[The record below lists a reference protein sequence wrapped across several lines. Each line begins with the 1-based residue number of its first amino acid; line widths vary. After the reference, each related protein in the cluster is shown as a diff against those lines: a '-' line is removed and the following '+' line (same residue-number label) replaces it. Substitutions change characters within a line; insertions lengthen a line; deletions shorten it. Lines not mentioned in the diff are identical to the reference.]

1 MLPHPAPTPGD
12 NPVFQHIG
20 VLTLTD
26 EATEADRTAISE
38 GLGSLLGRIDG
49 LRSARVVFDAG
60 IKEGNSDVLFV
71 MTFDSRAD
79 WEAYSTHPAHVEVVK
94 TVIGPV
100 LASKTFLQVD
110 AAEPAPGA
118 LV

>member
-1 MLPHPAPTPGD
+1 M
-12 NPVFQHIG
+12 FQHIG

-26 EATEADRTAISE
+26 AATDTDRTAIAE

-49 LRSARVVFDAG
+49 LRAARVVFDAG
-60 IKEGNSDVLFV
+60 IREGNSDVLFV
-71 MTFDSRAD
+71 MSFDARAD

-100 LASKTFLQVD
+100 LASKTFLQVEG
-110 AAEPAPGA
+110 AADPAPDA

>member
-1 MLPHPAPTPGD
+1 M
-12 NPVFQHIG
+12 FQHIG

-26 EATEADRTAISE
+26 EATAADRAAIES
-38 GLGSLLGRIDG
+38 GLGSLVGRIDG

-79 WEAYSTHPAHVEVVK
+79 WEAYGSHPAHVEVVS

-110 AAEPAPGA
+110 DAAPAPDA

>member
-1 MLPHPAPTPGD
+1 M
-12 NPVFQHIG
+12 FQHIG

-26 EATEADRTAISE
+26 AATEADRTAIAE

-71 MTFDSRAD
+71 MSFDSRAD

-100 LASKTFLQVD
+100 LASKTFLQVEG
-110 AAEPAPGA
+110 AANPAPDA